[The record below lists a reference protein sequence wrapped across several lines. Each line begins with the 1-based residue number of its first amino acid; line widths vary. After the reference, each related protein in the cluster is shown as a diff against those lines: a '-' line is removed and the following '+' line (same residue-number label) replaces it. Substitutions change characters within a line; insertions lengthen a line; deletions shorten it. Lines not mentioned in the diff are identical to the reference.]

1 MTVAGFALLVGV
13 FFASMLAT
21 AGAMFVAW
29 MFGDVDPGTN
39 TPRDRVRRVDRRR
52 LGEWPMS
59 ERQNAAVC
67 GSDSGYHKHRRLGEE
82 TCVACRKAHRLAAN
96 VANLAAGRALQ
107 VVRHAYPEAYNA
119 AYIREL
125 WKIRGVA

>member
-1 MTVAGFALLVGV
+1 MT
-13 FFASMLAT
+13 
-21 AGAMFVAW
+21 
-29 MFGDVDPGTN
+29 
-39 TPRDRVRRVDRRR
+39 
-52 LGEWPMS
+52 

-67 GSDSGYHKHRRLGEE
+67 GTDSGYHKHRRLGEE

-96 VANLAAGRALQ
+96 VGALATSRALQ
-107 VVRHAYPEAYNA
+107 TLRLAHPAEYHA